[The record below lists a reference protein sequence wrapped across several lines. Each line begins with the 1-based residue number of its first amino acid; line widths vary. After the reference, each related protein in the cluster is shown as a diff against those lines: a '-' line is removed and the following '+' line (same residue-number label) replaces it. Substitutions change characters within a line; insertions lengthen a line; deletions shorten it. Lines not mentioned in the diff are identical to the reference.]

1 MAMVKGLMGGGA
13 LTLVVSLVLGSQGSR
28 GAFLNIQDV
37 MLGNVHIWWS
47 WPLFLASSG
56 IAWGIMTM
64 MK

>member
-1 MAMVKGLMGGGA
+1 MGMIKGLMGGGA

-28 GAFLNIQDV
+28 GAFLQIQDA

-47 WPLFLASSG
+47 WPLFFASSG
-56 IAWGIMTM
+56 IAWAISLM